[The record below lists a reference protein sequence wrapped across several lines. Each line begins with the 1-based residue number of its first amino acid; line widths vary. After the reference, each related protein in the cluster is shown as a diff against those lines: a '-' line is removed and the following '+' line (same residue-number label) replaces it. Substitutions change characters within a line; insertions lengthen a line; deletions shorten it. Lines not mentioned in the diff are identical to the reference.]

1 MKTRITLTMDT
12 RRVEK
17 LRRWSRKR
25 RISVAALVEDLT
37 DTLGET
43 QKGADVD
50 WVEGLKGALT
60 GRITK
65 KDLDQDPR
73 LAKLLSK

>member
-1 MKTRITLTMDT
+1 MKTRITLTMDAK
-12 RRVEK
+12 RVEK

-37 DTLGET
+37 DALGEA
-43 QKGADVD
+43 QKEADVD

-73 LAKLLSK
+73 LAKILSK